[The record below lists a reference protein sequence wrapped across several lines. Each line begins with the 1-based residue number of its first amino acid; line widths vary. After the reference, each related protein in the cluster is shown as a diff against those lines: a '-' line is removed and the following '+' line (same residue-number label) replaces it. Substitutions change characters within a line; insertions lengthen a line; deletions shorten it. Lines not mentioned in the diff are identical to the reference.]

1 MASRVGI
8 GYDMHQLVAG
18 RPLILGGVQISHPL
32 GLAGHSDADVLLHAI
47 CDALLG
53 AAALGDIGVHFPDSD
68 LCWRGADSRILLQK
82 VNDLVSE
89 AGYSVANVDATIII
103 ERPKLQPHIES
114 MRRTIAGD
122 LMITLEQ
129 VSIKA
134 TTSERLGIIG
144 REEAAAACAVVCL
157 LTGPVVS

>member
-1 MASRVGI
+1 MVSRVGI
-8 GYDMHQLVAG
+8 GYDLHQLVEG
-18 RPLILGGVQISHPL
+18 RPLILGGVQIPHPL

-47 CDALLG
+47 CDAMLG
-53 AAALGDIGVHFPDSD
+53 AAALGDIGVHFPDSNQR
-68 LCWRGADSRILLQK
+68 WKGADSRMLLRK

-89 AGYSVANVDATIII
+89 AGYSVTNVDATIII
-103 ERPKLQPHIES
+103 ERPKLRPHIEL

-144 REEAAAACAVVCL
+144 REEAAAACAVCM
-157 LTGPVVS
+157 LTGSVVP

>member
-8 GYDMHQLVAG
+8 GYDMHQLVAD

-68 LCWRGADSRILLQK
+68 PCWRGADSRMLLQK
-82 VNDLVSE
+82 VNDLVSH

-103 ERPKLQPHIES
+103 ERPKLRPHIES

-144 REEAAAACAVVCL
+144 REEAAAACAVCL
-157 LTGPVVS
+157 LTGPVVP

>member
-1 MASRVGI
+1 MVSRVGI
-8 GYDMHQLVAG
+8 GYDLHQLVKG
-18 RPLILGGVQISHPL
+18 RPLILGGVQIPHPL

-53 AAALGDIGVHFPDSD
+53 AAALGDIGVHFPDSN
-68 LCWRGADSRILLQK
+68 LRWKGADSRMLLRK
-82 VNDLVSE
+82 VNDLVLE
-89 AGYSVANVDATIII
+89 AGYSVTNVDATIII
-103 ERPKLQPHIES
+103 ERPKLRPHIEL

-122 LMITLEQ
+122 LVITLEQ

-144 REEAAAACAVVCL
+144 REEAVAACAVCM
-157 LTGPVVS
+157 LTGSVVP

>member
-1 MASRVGI
+1 MDSRVGI
-8 GYDMHQLVAG
+8 GYDLHQLVEG
-18 RPLILGGVQISHPL
+18 RPLILGGVQIPHSL

-53 AAALGDIGVHFPDSD
+53 AAALGDIGSHFPDSNRR
-68 LCWRGADSRILLQK
+68 WKGADSRLLLRK
-82 VNDLVSE
+82 VNNLVTE
-89 AGYSVANVDATIII
+89 AGYSVTNVDATVII
-103 ERPKLQPHIES
+103 ERPKLRPHIEL

-122 LMITLEQ
+122 LMITPEQ

-144 REEAAAACAVVCL
+144 REEAAAACAVCM
-157 LTGPVVS
+157 LTGSVVP

>member
-144 REEAAAACAVVCL
+144 REEAAAACAVCL